1 VVVVSRFKNANLL
14 DPVRIFAHNP
24 KHRLPLQQMAPS
36 SAPDALSLSS
46 LPAELFLLILSFLPN
61 RDIKNLRLTGSVYR
75 HRARLRLDRVFL
87 SANPRNVDVF
97 RAIANH
103 DSFRKGVTEIVWDDA
118 RLAGS
123 PPGERDVYG
132 CYNELLDYTPEEGC
146 PVWFSSACDEN
157 IAVLKHRHGGRTG
170 WPDHLAREPQLGRM
184 MTKQASWKHYQGLLQ
199 QQKDVLTSDADAD
212 ALKLGLERFP
222 ALKRI
227 TVTPVAHG
235 WLFEPF
241 YQTPMIRDF
250 SYGFNYLIPSG
261 WPAVGDGDSPTEA
274 CPWCD
279 NETEKD
285 QWRGF
290 RVVTRELAHHHH
302 NVSELV
308 IDARQI
314 RTGVNC
320 RIFDA
325 PCAEYH
331 DLVSLLRRPGFAR
344 LELALLVGGQQY
356 EDWSSFRSGHL
367 RRALAE
373 ARDLRHFRLTTDVE
387 PNPDAAA
394 IEISGGAIEHFVPL
408 RTVFPVDCWPHLQH
422 FGLSGFLV
430 VQSDVVALL
439 MALPPT
445 VRFVELSFLE
455 FLDGGGNHQA
465 MLEQMRNE
473 LGWRDRAAGERPQ
486 VLIGIHP
493 ILPVPGRAIWVED
506 EVTEFLYADGENPF
520 GGNMWSPNQI
530 PMGKGVIRDTF
541 DTGHERP
548 WKGRA

>member
-1 VVVVSRFKNANLL
+1 MV
-14 DPVRIFAHNP
+14 
-24 KHRLPLQQMAPS
+24 PS

-46 LPAELFLLILSFLPN
+46 LPAEVFLLILSFLPN

-118 RLAGS
+118 RLADS

-132 CYNELLDYTPEEGC
+132 RYNELLDYTPEEGC

-235 WLFEPF
+235 WLFEPL

-250 SYGFNYLIPSG
+250 PYGFNYLIPRG
-261 WPAVGDGDSPTEA
+261 WLAAGDGDSPTEA

-308 IDARQI
+308 INARQI

-320 RIFDA
+320 HIFDA

-373 ARDLRHFRLTTDVE
+373 AQDLRHFRLTTDVE

-394 IEISGGAIEHFVPL
+394 IEISGSAIEHFIPL
-408 RTVFPVDCWPHLQH
+408 RTVFPVDRWPHLQH

-473 LGWRDRAAGERPQ
+473 LG
-486 VLIGIHP
+486 
-493 ILPVPGRAIWVED
+493 
-506 EVTEFLYADGENPF
+506 
-520 GGNMWSPNQI
+520 
-530 PMGKGVIRDTF
+530 
-541 DTGHERP
+541 
-548 WKGRA
+548 